1 MQIEWRFN
9 TKLPWNGGFTVD
21 QPMIWA
27 GSEHERLTYPSAGG
41 HFNYAGIMRE
51 AKQNHSME
59 SKQCLKTGIQYYL
72 IS

>member
-1 MQIEWRFN
+1 M
-9 TKLPWNGGFTVD
+9 NGGFTVD

-59 SKQCLKTGIQYYL
+59 SKQCLKTGIQ
-72 IS
+72 